1 METKLEVATIKAN
14 TPPLGGLELYWLLSR
29 NQLEFILQ
37 DITVIQSPLQIA
49 TAQYQEA
56 MLPVINLEKHFG
68 LSEIELRRTPKYLV
82 IRATTT
88 EKALIKV
95 IIETPQAVK
104 MQQLETG
111 LAASRLLA
119 LPRNSIDLLGVY
131 AMSDGSLGIVPD
143 IAGINRSLQWRGGQ
157 LGSSEVRR

>member
-37 DITVIQSPLQIA
+37 DIKVIHSPLQIA
-49 TAQYQEA
+49 TAPYQEA

-68 LSEIELRRTPKYLV
+68 LPEIGLRRSLKYLV
-82 IRATTT
+82 IRAATP

-104 MQQLETG
+104 MQQLEIG
-111 LAASRLLA
+111 LVASRLMA

-143 IAGINRSLQWRGGQ
+143 ITGINRSLQWRGGQ
-157 LGSSEVRR
+157 LGSPEAR

>member
-37 DITVIQSPLQIA
+37 DITITQSSLQVA

-68 LSEIELRRTPKYLV
+68 LPETGLRRSPKYLV
-82 IRATTT
+82 IRAATA
-88 EKALIKV
+88 EKSLVKV

-104 MQQLETG
+104 MQHLEMG
-111 LAASRLLA
+111 RDASRLLA
-119 LPRNSIDLLGVY
+119 LPRNNSDLLGVY

-143 IAGINRSLQWRGGQ
+143 IAGISGSLQWRGGQ
-157 LGSSEVRR
+157 QSSSEVRR